1 MATPEL
7 FYKKQD
13 TIGVENEDEMA
24 IVDIDDDD
32 GIDSDMIP
40 STVITDSKE
49 PKSKRVPSNP
59 KRQNQGRPKGDDDA
73 DS

>member
-1 MATPEL
+1 
-7 FYKKQD
+7 
-13 TIGVENEDEMA
+13 MA